1 MQKRGN
7 CYNEKMKNKIIFL
20 FVLLG
25 LSAGAFAA
33 EQISRFEV
41 SARVRPDASV
51 RIEENISV
59 VAEHNQIRRGI
70 YRDLPATNQNPV
82 HIEALFMDGAPH
94 PYFTE
99 RNGQNLRINFGDDH
113 YISYGAHTY
122 RLVYSMDRAVRFFDD
137 YDELYWNVTGNE
149 WNFPIAFASFA
160 VHFPEGVQVD
170 ESRISMY
177 TGTYGSRESAAS
189 RDPKNLVFWTA
200 RPLAPHEGFSVAI
213 PFAKGAVLPP
223 AITWKDVFSKPYG
236 WGALGLVLLLLWA
249 YYFWAWT
256 RVGKDPSP
264 RVLRWFEPP
273 SDVSAA
279 QAGYIYYYGKLK
291 NSFSVVLIS
300 LALKGVLKIEE
311 EKQHF
316 SCQYTLRRLI
326 FSPDKMPALSEEE
339 EAVLAQLFPDDTETL
354 VVDNSNQALFCHAYR
369 TLVEKIANAGK
380 KYFAHNLNW
389 NAPTYIVLLYLTG
402 LVWWLEGAEA
412 LIPFIICALVG
423 WSILNFAGK
432 VVNFFILV
440 ALAWGTY
447 LAWPLLLE
455 LEVFPVLAATV
466 AVMYSGV
473 FFSWW
478 IEAYTPLG
486 RQKMD
491 LIEGFREYLQIG
503 EGGRIADS
511 NPADKERIFCAYLP
525 YAFALGVENKWISA
539 FARELDSKTVEE
551 VAQAHGLCMD
561 DITNIDWFSS
571 SVNSAM
577 IPQQSDSSS
586 DSSSGSGSS
595 GGGFSGGGC
604 GGGGGGGR

>member
-1 MQKRGN
+1 
-7 CYNEKMKNKIIFL
+7 MKNKIIFL
-20 FVLLG
+20 FILLG
-25 LSAGAFAA
+25 LAASAFAT

-70 YRDLPATNQNPV
+70 YRDLPAINQNPV

-99 RNGQNLRINFGDDH
+99 RNGQNLRINFGDDN
-113 YISYGAHTY
+113 YISYGEHTY

-137 YDELYWNVTGNE
+137 YDELYWNVTGNG
-149 WNFPIAFASFA
+149 WTLPIAFASFA

-177 TGTYGSRESAAS
+177 TGAYGSRESAAS

-311 EKQHF
+311 ERRHF
-316 SCQYTLRRLI
+316 SCQYTLHRLI
-326 FSPDKMPALSEEE
+326 FSPDKMPALAEEE
-339 EAVLAQLFPDDTETL
+339 EAVLAQLFPGDTKTL
-354 VVDNSNQALFCHAYR
+354 VLDGSQQELLWKANR
-369 TLVEKIANAGK
+369 TLTQKIESIST
-380 KYFAHNLNW
+380 KYFANNLPW
-389 NAPTYIVLLYLTG
+389 KVPTYVVLLYLAG
-402 LVWWLEGAEA
+402 LVFWLEGMDG
-412 LIPFIICALVG
+412 LIPFLMCVLVG
-423 WSILNFAGK
+423 WNIFKYAGK
-432 VVNFFILV
+432 LVNSFILV
-440 ALAWGTY
+440 VWVAGIFLI
-447 LAWPLLLE
+447 WPHLLTIA
-455 LEVFPVLAATV
+455 VFPVLAATL

-473 FFSWW
+473 FFAWW
-478 IEAYTPLG
+478 IKAYTPLG
-486 RQKMD
+486 RKKMD

-503 EGGRIADS
+503 EGGRIAAS
-511 NPADKERIFCAYLP
+511 NPADAEQLFCAYLP
-525 YAFALGVENKWISA
+525 YAFALGVENKWIAA

-551 VAQAHGLCMD
+551 VAHAHGLCMD
-561 DITNIDWFSS
+561 DITNIGGFSS
-571 SVNSAM
+571 SVDRAM
-577 IPQQSDSSS
+577 IPQK
-586 DSSSGSGSS
+586 SGSGSGS
-595 GGGFSGGGC
+595 GSSGGGC